1 MNLESEFFSE
11 RKQHLSRRWFF
22 RDCAMGLGGMA
33 LASLLGDSQA
43 IGSTPTLNR
52 SAQPKLPH
60 FPGRAKS
67 VIYLFMAGAPSQLE
81 LFDYKPTLAK
91 YNGQPVPKDVLGG
104 QTYAFIK
111 PDSAI
116 YAPEFKFAQHGQSG
130 QWISEA
136 LPHLAQ
142 VADELAVVRSVS
154 TDAFN
159 HAPGQIFMNT
169 GSQQFGRP
177 SFGSWV
183 SYGLGS
189 ESQDLPAFVV
199 LNSAGGLSGGAGNY
213 GAGFLPTVHQGVLFR
228 KGADPVLYL
237 SNPKGLSSNL
247 QRKTLDTIKE
257 LNQERLGLIGD
268 PEIATR
274 INAFELAY
282 RMQMSA
288 PELVDLSRESAAT
301 LELYGAEPGK
311 ASFANNCLLA
321 RRMVERGVRFVQ
333 LFHEAWDHHSDVK
346 GGVKAQAALTDKACA
361 ALIQD
366 LKQRGLLDST
376 LVVWGGEFGRTPQV
390 EGSIEL
396 ERSLG
401 RDHHPQAFTMWMA
414 GGGVKPGLSLGQTD
428 DFGFNVVRDRVHVHD
443 LHATLMHLLGF
454 NHEKLTYRFQGR
466 DFRFT
471 DVFGEVVSPLLA

>member
-1 MNLESEFFSE
+1 MNLEPEFFSE
-11 RKQHLSRRWFF
+11 RSRFLSRRWFF

-33 LASLLGDSQA
+33 LASLLGDTRAYAAAPVLSN
-43 IGSTPTLNR
+43 STL
-52 SAQPKLPH
+52 PKLPH

-130 QWISEA
+130 QWISEV

-142 VADELAVVRSVS
+142 VADDLAVVRSVS

-237 SNPKGLSSNL
+237 SNPKGMSANL

-257 LNQERLGLIGD
+257 LNQDRLGVMGD

-346 GGVKAQAALTDKACA
+346 GGVKGQAALTDKACA
-361 ALIQD
+361 ALIKD

-390 EGSIEL
+390 EGSVEL
-396 ERSLG
+396 DRSLG

>member
-1 MNLESEFFSE
+1 MNIEPEFFSE
-11 RKQHLSRRWFF
+11 RSRFLSRRWFF

-33 LASLLGDSQA
+33 LTSLLGESLANGTTPSINSPPQA
-43 IGSTPTLNR
+43 
-52 SAQPKLPH
+52 KLPH
-60 FPGRAKS
+60 FPGSAKS

-130 QWISEA
+130 QWISEV

-237 SNPKGLSSNL
+237 SNPKGMSASL

-257 LNQERLGLIGD
+257 LNQDRLGIMGD

-346 GGVKAQAALTDKACA
+346 GGVQGQAALTDKACA

-396 ERSLG
+396 ARSLG